1 MSKKARNLTIVKT
14 IHKTL
19 NKDKTGESEKFKD
32 LLNCLNDECINYLC
46 ECVRN
51 VSDVN
56 VFKTL
61 PKKLQKKIEKTSL
74 PCKKSIKKVIK
85 SSTSI
90 KKKKKILQHGAG
102 WFLPLL
108 SAAIPMITSLFSK

>member
-1 MSKKARNLTIVKT
+1 MNKRNRNLTIVKT
-14 IHKTL
+14 LHKTL
-19 NKDKTGESEKFKD
+19 SGSKTGKEEKYKD
-32 LLNCLNDECINYLC
+32 LLNCLNDDCINYLC

-51 VSDVN
+51 VSDVR
-56 VFKTL
+56 VFKNL
-61 PKKLQKKIEKTSL
+61 PKKTQHQIQKSTL
-74 PCKKSIKKVIK
+74 PCKESIKKVMK

-108 SAAIPMITSLFSK
+108 SAAIPLISSLFSK

>member
-1 MSKKARNLTIVKT
+1 MNKKNRNFTIVKAL
-14 IHKTL
+14 HKTL
-19 NKDKTGESEKFKD
+19 RGSKSGKEENYKDILS
-32 LLNCLNDECINYLC
+32 CLNDDCINYLC

-51 VSDVN
+51 VSDVK
-56 VFKTL
+56 VFKNL
-61 PKKLQKKIEKTSL
+61 PKKTRKQIEKSSL
-74 PCKKSIKKVIK
+74 PNKEKIKKVIK

-108 SAAIPMITSLFSK
+108 SAAIPLISSLFGK

>member
-1 MSKKARNLTIVKT
+1 MSSKNKNFVVVKALHKNLQRKKEEQY
-14 IHKTL
+14 
-19 NKDKTGESEKFKD
+19 KDMLS
-32 LLNCLNDECINYLC
+32 CLNDDCINFLC

-51 VSDVN
+51 VSDVK
-56 VFKTL
+56 VFKNL
-61 PKKLQKKIEKTSL
+61 PKKTQRQIVEKSS
-74 PCKKSIKKVIK
+74 PSKDHIKKVIK

-108 SAAIPMITSLFSK
+108 SAAIPLISSLFSK